1 MSEQYWFCLD
11 KNVLAQVDPH
21 LQHWYL
27 VYAWSTWYMD
37 GVLWSS
43 ILDMYAL
50 KWEENTFNLIQE
62 KTASRNYES
71 TIL

>member
-1 MSEQYWFCLD
+1 
-11 KNVLAQVDPH
+11 
-21 LQHWYL
+21 
-27 VYAWSTWYMD
+27 MD